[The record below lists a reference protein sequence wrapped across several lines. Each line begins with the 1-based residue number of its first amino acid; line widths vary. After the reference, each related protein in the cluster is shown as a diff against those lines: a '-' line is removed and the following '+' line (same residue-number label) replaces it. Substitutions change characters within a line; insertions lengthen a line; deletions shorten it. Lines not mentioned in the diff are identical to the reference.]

1 MKKALSTLLVM
12 TMLASGSA
20 LSVCAA
26 TADQDSSEAL
36 STAFTFE
43 YKNDPTYT
51 VTIPSA
57 VTLTKDG
64 APMEIQAENV
74 ANLDNQ
80 RISVTIAGTDKFR
93 NQMLLEGKSDE
104 GRNASIRYQF
114 VLSDGSIVETTGGKD
129 QVNGV
134 ELASFTQD
142 GTETLTV
149 RPVFSYSSSELK
161 GVTYTG
167 SITYGIALVDQG

>member
-1 MKKALSTLLVM
+1 M
-12 TMLASGSA
+12 
-20 LSVCAA
+20 
-26 TADQDSSEAL
+26 
-36 STAFTFE
+36 
-43 YKNDPTYT
+43 
-51 VTIPSA
+51 TIPSA

-129 QVNGV
+129 QVNGG

-167 SITYGIALVDQG
+167 SITYGIALVDQE

>member
-1 MKKALSTLLVM
+1 MV
-12 TMLASGSA
+12 
-20 LSVCAA
+20 
-26 TADQDSSEAL
+26 
-36 STAFTFE
+36 
-43 YKNDPTYT
+43 
-51 VTIPSA
+51 I
-57 VTLTKDG
+57 
-64 APMEIQAENV
+64 
-74 ANLDNQ
+74 
-80 RISVTIAGTDKFR
+80 
-93 NQMLLEGKSDE
+93 
-104 GRNASIRYQF
+104 NASIRYQF

-167 SITYGIALVDQG
+167 SITYGIALVDQE

>member
-1 MKKALSTLLVM
+1 M
-12 TMLASGSA
+12 
-20 LSVCAA
+20 
-26 TADQDSSEAL
+26 
-36 STAFTFE
+36 
-43 YKNDPTYT
+43 
-51 VTIPSA
+51 TIPSA

-167 SITYGIALVDQG
+167 SITYGIALVDQE